1 MEYLNQLNTEQ
12 RLAVEYTNGPLLVLA
27 GAGTGKTSVLTR
39 RVVHIIN
46 SALAIPNNILAVTFT
61 NKASKEMNERIS
73 AMIDSSG
80 LNIGTFHS
88 VAAKILRNHAE
99 CVELSSGFSIID
111 GDDQLK
117 LVKQLLVDRGVDIKQ
132 YLPKVI
138 SSIISRWKDSGILPY
153 KVSDNDLTS
162 QAYHIALDIYK
173 KYQSKL
179 LHSNAVDFGD
189 LLLYNK
195 EIFITYPD
203 ILNIYQNKFQY
214 IMIDEYQDTNAVQYV
229 WARML
234 ANQHNNLCCVG
245 DDDQSIY
252 GWRGAEVGNILR
264 FEKDFP
270 DAKVIKLERN
280 YRSSTPILT
289 AASSIIKNNKQ
300 RHGKTLWTELN
311 TGELINVVSC
321 WNDREE
327 ARYITSEISKLLSNQ
342 ITANEIAILV
352 RAGFQTRPFEEAL
365 IAKAIPYKI
374 VGGLKFYDRMEIK
387 DAIAYIRVI
396 LNNDDDLAFE
406 RIVNVPKRSI
416 GTVTLN
422 LIKANA
428 IELNTSMISAIKVM
442 LTTGK
447 LSGKSAINLSSLLS
461 QIDSWK
467 QAFIEKTPFNATKL
481 MLEESGYVQD
491 LKIQNTDEARE
502 RLDNLNEMLTAIAEF
517 DDIASYIEHTS
528 LVMEHDNDK
537 DNNPT
542 ISVMT
547 LHAAKGLEFTAVF
560 LPGWEEGVFPS
571 GKTLNEDN
579 IKGVEEERRIAYVG
593 ITRAKKK
600 LYITYADS
608 RKIFHEFVKSTPSR
622 FLGEI
627 PNSVVN
633 RISST
638 QTIPHITQILRKH
651 DKIERSEPNGPGT
664 KVEHPVFG
672 LGVVVR
678 KTGDNLEIA
687 FYKAGLK
694 TIKESFLKTLE

>member
-1 MEYLNQLNTEQ
+1 MEYLNQLNDEQ

-39 RVVHIIN
+39 RVVHIIK
-46 SALAIPNNILAVTFT
+46 SGLALPHNILAVTFT
-61 NKASKEMNERIS
+61 NKASKEMQERIS
-73 AMIDSSG
+73 SMINSNG

-88 VAAKILRNHAE
+88 VAAKILRSHAE

-111 GDDQLK
+111 SDDQLK
-117 LVKQLLVDRGVDIKQ
+117 LIKQLLADRGVDIKQ
-132 YLPKVI
+132 YPPKII
-138 SSIISRWKDSGILPY
+138 SSIISRWKDSGLLPH

-162 QAYHIALDIYK
+162 QVYHIAHDIYK

-179 LHSNAVDFGD
+179 VHSNAVDFGD

-203 ILNIYQNKFQY
+203 ILSSYQNKFQY

-270 DAKVIKLERN
+270 TAKVIKLERN

-289 AASSIIKNNKQ
+289 AASSVIKNNKQ
-300 RHGKTLWTELN
+300 RHGKTLWTESDA
-311 TGELINVVSC
+311 GELINIVSC

-327 ARYITSEISKLLSNQ
+327 ARYITTEISKLLSNQ
-342 ITANEIAILV
+342 ITANEIGILV

-365 IAKAIPYKI
+365 IAKAIPYRI

-396 LNNDDDLAFE
+396 LNNNDDLAFE

-416 GTVTLN
+416 GPVTLN
-422 LIKANA
+422 AVKTYAMQQ
-428 IELNTSMISAIKVM
+428 NTSMITAIKAM
-442 LTTGK
+442 LSLGELTNK
-447 LSGKSAINLSSLLS
+447 VAINLSSLLN

-467 QAFIEKTPFNATKL
+467 QAFTEKTPFAATKL
-481 MLEESGYVQD
+481 MLEESGYIQD
-491 LKIQNTDEARE
+491 LKLQNTDESRE
-502 RLDNLNEMLTAIAEF
+502 RLDNINEMLTAIAEF

-528 LVMEHDNDK
+528 LVMDHDNTKDK
-537 DNNPT
+537 SSAV
-542 ISVMT
+542 SVMT

-571 GKTLNEDN
+571 GKAMNEDN

-600 LYITYADS
+600 LYITHADS

-622 FLGEI
+622 FIGEI
-627 PNSVVN
+627 PHSVVN

-638 QTIPHITQILRKH
+638 QTVPNIKHIIRKP
-651 DKIERSEPNGPGT
+651 DKIERIEHNGPGT
-664 KVEHPVFG
+664 KVEHPSFG
-672 LGVVVR
+672 MGVVIR
-678 KTGDNLEIA
+678 KNGDNLEIA

-694 TIKESFLKTLE
+694 TIKESFLKVL